1 VSGLP
6 AAFAAGWVVMT
17 IGFLA
22 NQLQEGDCRG
32 WVDYI
37 CAALDAACVAWLLC
51 AGVFSFVFIGMIL
64 AGRVQ

>member
-1 VSGLP
+1 MSGLL

-22 NQLQEGDCRG
+22 NQLRKGECRE

-37 CAALDAACVAWLLC
+37 SAALDAACVAWLLC
-51 AGVFSFVFIGMIL
+51 AWVFSFVFIGMIL